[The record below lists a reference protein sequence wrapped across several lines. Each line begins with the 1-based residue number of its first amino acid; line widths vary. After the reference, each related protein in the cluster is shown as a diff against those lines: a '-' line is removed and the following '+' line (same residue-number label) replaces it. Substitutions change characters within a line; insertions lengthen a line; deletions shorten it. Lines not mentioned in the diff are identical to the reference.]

1 MRHLIH
7 AGLAATLALATAETA
22 FAQNATVQLP
32 SLGRFSVGTTVVVP
46 DRGRAYLG
54 GVKRAVEGTK
64 RFGPLVRGSS
74 KGLERSH
81 SGMTAS
87 AYIHDLREMD
97 RRLLQQGRAE
107 IARRS
112 GPPLKGYAGHAYRSL
127 TGTRGMASIPSRPAV
142 DTNSYRRPATRE
154 SRRVSS
160 SRGDLYY
167 RLAMKA
173 EAGGNKAKAS
183 VLFGIAARH
192 GSEAAKAR
200 LSRGR

>member
-1 MRHLIH
+1 MRKILI
-7 AGLAATLALATAETA
+7 AGIALGALQFASDA
-22 FAQNATVQLP
+22 VAQNATVQLP

-54 GVKRAVEGTK
+54 GVKRAAESTQ
-64 RFGPLVRGSS
+64 RFGPLVRGSN

-81 SGMTAS
+81 AGMTAS

-97 RRLLQQGRAE
+97 RRLLEQGR
-107 IARRS
+107 IDVARRS

-127 TGTRGMASIPSRPAV
+127 TGVRGMASVPSRPS
-142 DTNSYRRPATRE
+142 TGSNRYQRPAIRDSKVTSTR
-154 SRRVSS
+154 
-160 SRGDLYY
+160 RGDTYY
-167 RLAMKA
+167 RIALQA
-173 EAGGNKAKAS
+173 EATGNRAKAR

-200 LSRGR
+200 LARGR